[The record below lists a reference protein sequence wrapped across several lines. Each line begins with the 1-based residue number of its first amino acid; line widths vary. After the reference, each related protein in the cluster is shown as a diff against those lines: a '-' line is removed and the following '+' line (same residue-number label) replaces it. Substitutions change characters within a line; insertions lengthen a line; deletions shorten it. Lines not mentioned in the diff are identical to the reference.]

1 MSAERNFSRSV
12 RKIDSDSWYATGTPG
27 AALVTTASQT
37 YSFVAS
43 TNRLVDANTGPAFAS
58 RIFSN
63 SSDSVFPRS
72 TAGTV
77 RSPAFLA
84 SLHSARNTRNA
95 SFSSVFL
102 ALNTARERSV
112 PSPTLCRGVTLP
124 LRTETFDFG
133 VAGSDS
139 SSNSLLVT
147 SFFPRV
153 SSTHPSSGSTAPTAT
168 AMPAMLALV
177 SAMALFSKP
186 WTYPARFSNESS
198 PDLVVARLF
207 WPRRSATTIGGGSV
221 EGSSVSSL

>member
-1 MSAERNFSRSV
+1 MSAARNFSRSV
-12 RKIDSDSWYATGTPG
+12 RMIDSDSWYATGTPG
-27 AALVTTASQT
+27 TALVTTASQT

-72 TAGTV
+72 TAGAV

-102 ALNTARERSV
+102 ALDTGV
-112 PSPTLCRGVTLP
+112 LIPSPTLCRGVTLP
-124 LRTETFDFG
+124 LLETFDFG

-147 SFFPRV
+147 SFLPRV

-168 AMPAMLALV
+168 PTAVMPALV

-207 WPRRSATTIGGGSV
+207 LPRRSATTIGGGSV

>member
-1 MSAERNFSRSV
+1 MSAARNFSRSV

-72 TAGTV
+72 TAGAV

-102 ALNTARERSV
+102 ALDTGV
-112 PSPTLCRGVTLP
+112 LIPSPTLCRGVTLP
-124 LRTETFDFG
+124 LLETFDFG

-168 AMPAMLALV
+168 PTAVMPALV

-207 WPRRSATTIGGGSV
+207 LPRRSATTIGGGSV